1 MNVQR
6 GCRHYG
12 SVRAAALI
20 LFMCSGCASVGVFQ
34 SAQTLG
40 RKNWELGV
48 ELSSQAQ
55 TSFDSLSLYPLSAVQ
70 FRYGVAEAVDVG
82 IRVGPAGLEA
92 TSKFMF
98 TQRGAPVHVSL
109 APSVGGT
116 FWVPSGIALGT
127 GQASLPLLIGVDVSE
142 RAELIFA
149 PKVHDS
155 LFAMSAGQA
164 GGTVNQLFL
173 GAAVGVALKFG
184 RFKVIPDFGFLA
196 PVATT
201 TWRSDLPPGTAWFY
215 GRWTFQANVSVSLG
229 RAR

>member
-1 MNVQR
+1 M
-6 GCRHYG
+6 
-12 SVRAAALI
+12 RALASLVV
-20 LFMCSGCASVGVFQ
+20 LLSGCASVGVFQ
-34 SAQTLG
+34 QAETLG
-40 RKNWELGV
+40 RKQWELGV

-55 TSFDSLSLYPLSAVQ
+55 TSFDSLSLYPLSAVV
-70 FRYGVAEAVDVG
+70 FRYGLAEAVDVG
-82 IRVGPAGLEA
+82 VRVGPAGVEA

-98 TQRGAPVHVSL
+98 TPRAGQVHVSL

-116 FWVPSGIALGT
+116 FSVPSGIAIGT
-127 GQASLPLLIGVDVSE
+127 GQASVPLLIGVDVGE
-142 RAELIFA
+142 RAQLIFA

-164 GGTVNQLFL
+164 GGTVNLVFL

-184 RFKVIPDFGFLA
+184 RFKVIPDLGFLA

-201 TWRSDLPPGTAWFY
+201 TWRSDLPPGTRWFY

-229 RAR
+229 FGRSR